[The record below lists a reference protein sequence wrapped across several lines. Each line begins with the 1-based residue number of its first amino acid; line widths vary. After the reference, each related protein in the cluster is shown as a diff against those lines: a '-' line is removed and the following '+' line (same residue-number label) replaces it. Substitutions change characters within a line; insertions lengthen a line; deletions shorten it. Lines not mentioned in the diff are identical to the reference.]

1 MQREPIVLAF
11 SLGLIVSLCGCGG
24 KGDQGSGHK
33 RAPIYT
39 DKTPEEWLEL
49 IQHPRSVSARN
60 QALDAI
66 ISYQKDGKDMVSEL
80 TKLVGTAKSDARLSV
95 VRCLGEMR
103 KTAAPA
109 VPALAEALG
118 DKTFR
123 HRDGAAKSLGMI
135 GADAEHAVPALVE
148 ALTDSDPRVRG
159 EATAALGAYRDHADK
174 IVPEMMALLEDGDP
188 NVVALACD
196 GLAGLGPKAAQAVPT
211 LQKLKNSSEFIV
223 QQAAGEALR
232 KIRGR

>member
-1 MQREPIVLAF
+1 MLRTLTASLCFTLLLLGGCGSDGGGGSGQKREPV
-11 SLGLIVSLCGCGG
+11 
-24 KGDQGSGHK
+24 
-33 RAPIYT
+33 YT

-49 IQHPRSVSARN
+49 IQHPRSVGARN
-60 QALDAI
+60 RALDAI

-80 TKLVGTAKSDARLSV
+80 TKLVGTAKGDARLSV

-109 VPALAEALG
+109 IPALAEALL

-123 HRDGAAKSLGMI
+123 HRDGAAKSIGMI
-135 GADAEHAVPALVE
+135 GADAEHAVPALVK

-174 IVPEMMALLEDGDP
+174 ILPEMMALLEDDDP

-196 GLAGLGPKAAQAVPT
+196 GLAGLGSKAAQAVPA
-211 LQKLKNSSEFIV
+211 LQKLKGSSEFIV
-223 QQAAGEALR
+223 QQAAEEALR